1 MKKLMIPIIFAC
13 LISFQT
19 FGQDVT
25 GMETFPAKSVTLY
38 QEFDSYQL
46 DETFTDKVGMTE
58 LKINSENPMPIAVP
72 PLGNYVSFRLKKLR
86 VSADPGLPAYECKGK
101 LTEAEEL
108 LYPERTFY
116 IILPEKK
123 IEK

>member
-1 MKKLMIPIIFAC
+1 MKRLMIPIIFAC
-13 LISFQT
+13 LLSFQS

-25 GMETFPAKSVTLY
+25 GMETFPAKSVDQY

-46 DETFTDKVGMTE
+46 DETLPDRVGMTE
-58 LKINSENPMPIAVP
+58 LKINDENSMPIAVP
-72 PLGNYVSFRLKKLR
+72 PLGNYVSFQLKKLR
-86 VSADPGLPAYECKGK
+86 MPTDTKLPAYETKKK

-123 IEK
+123 IVK